1 MKRTNISI
9 YIGLLSIF
17 FCSTSVFSASLETVF
32 VSVLPQKY
40 FMQQIC
46 KDSINI
52 EVMVAPGASPHTYEP
67 KPSQMKKLAVSRA
80 YFAIGMPFEVAWL
93 DKFIGVNPQLK
104 IVNTDAGIE
113 KIAMV
118 EHHDEEEHHQPVAPH
133 AQEPG
138 RDGLDPH
145 IWLSPLL
152 VKKQAVIMKEALA
165 ELFPDKAA
173 FFQENLV
180 AFTKEIDAL
189 DADLRSLLKG
199 KEGMRFMV
207 FHPSWGYFAKDY
219 GLEQV
224 AVEIEG
230 KEPKPNQMGKL
241 IQQAKAQNIHVI
253 FTQPQFST
261 KSAKLLAGEISGE
274 VVLIDPLAENWF
286 QNMRQVAEKLRL
298 TVK

>member
-1 MKRTNISI
+1 
-9 YIGLLSIF
+9 
-17 FCSTSVFSASLETVF
+17 VFSASLETVF

-46 KDSINI
+46 KSSINI
-52 EVMVAPGASPHTYEP
+52 EVMVAPGASPHSYEP

-133 AQEPG
+133 EQEPG

-165 ELFPDKAA
+165 EFFPDKAA

-253 FTQPQFST
+253 FAQPQFST